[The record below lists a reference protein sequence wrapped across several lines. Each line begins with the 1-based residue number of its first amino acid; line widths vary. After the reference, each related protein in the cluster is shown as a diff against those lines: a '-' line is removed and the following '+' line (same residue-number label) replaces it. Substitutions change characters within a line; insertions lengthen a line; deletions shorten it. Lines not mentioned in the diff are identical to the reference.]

1 VLDIAG
7 YNYIDRY
14 HGSEMYAPEKSKY
27 PNRLI
32 LGSETYHDTRHW
44 LAVRDN
50 DYVLGE
56 FVWLGY
62 DYLGEDGVWPKRG
75 WDAGIIDMAGN
86 EYPEFYLRKSYWS
99 SEPVVHIAIETST
112 ERESEWHPRRAVSH
126 WNHSWTGN
134 YLLPVYVYSNCDEVE
149 LLINDSM
156 ISRKVIGKNLYY
168 ARWEIPYKAGKVQ
181 AIGYKNGKKVTEHF
195 LQTAVTAVALRI
207 NANKKNIVADGE
219 DILLFEIS
227 LVDKNGVVDP
237 EAGNEITVN
246 VSGGATLIGLD
257 NGSQLDTTAFKSNTR
272 KAFGGRLL
280 VTVQATGKQ
289 GNVIL
294 KLRSPDLENATFTLK
309 AISPFK
315 N

>member
-1 VLDIAG
+1 
-7 YNYIDRY
+7 
-14 HGSEMYAPEKSKY
+14 
-27 PNRLI
+27 
-32 LGSETYHDTRHW
+32 
-44 LAVRDN
+44 
-50 DYVLGE
+50 
-56 FVWLGY
+56 
-62 DYLGEDGVWPKRG
+62 
-75 WDAGIIDMAGN
+75 
-86 EYPEFYLRKSYWS
+86 
-99 SEPVVHIAIETST
+99 
-112 ERESEWHPRRAVSH
+112 
-126 WNHSWTGN
+126 
-134 YLLPVYVYSNCDEVE
+134 
-149 LLINDSM
+149 M